1 MSIKENK
8 TIPSILL
15 KISSFIILLSAIYTL
30 YNLITMK
37 PIATEEAFKFGK
49 NILTIKF
56 SIEILSF
63 IIFFMISYF
72 LDKNKLKNIK
82 IVGISIILISFAIVP
97 ITTGGYYIGSFLSAI
112 AGYLLAKSKW

>member
-1 MSIKENK
+1 MGIKENK

-49 NILTIKF
+49 IMDALLDIL
-56 SIEILSF
+56 
-63 IIFFMISYF
+63 F
-72 LDKNKLKNIK
+72 LKE
-82 IVGISIILISFAIVP
+82 
-97 ITTGGYYIGSFLSAI
+97 
-112 AGYLLAKSKW
+112 